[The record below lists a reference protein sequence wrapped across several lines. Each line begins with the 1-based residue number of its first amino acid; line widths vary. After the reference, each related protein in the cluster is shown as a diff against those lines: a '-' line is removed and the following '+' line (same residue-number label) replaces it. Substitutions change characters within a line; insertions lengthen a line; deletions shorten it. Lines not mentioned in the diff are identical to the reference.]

1 MLSIKV
7 LIVDDAVFMRN
18 MIKDIFSADEF
29 EVVGEAGNGVEAVE
43 KFKELKPDLVTMDIV
58 MPLKSGIEAVK
69 EIVAFDRNA
78 RIIMCSALGQDSLIM
93 EAIEAGA
100 KDFIVKPFKAE
111 KVVEVARRITESG

>member
-1 MLSIKV
+1 MSIKI

-18 MIKDIFSADEF
+18 MIKDLFSGDEF
-29 EVVGEAGNGVEAVE
+29 DVVGEAANGVEAIE
-43 KFKELKPDLVTMDIV
+43 KYKELKPDIVSMDIV

-69 EIVAFDRNA
+69 DIIAFDKSA
-78 RIIMCSALGQDSLIM
+78 KIVMCSALGQDSLIM

-111 KVVEVARRITESG
+111 KVIEIVKRIAAS